1 MTQPARKPLKTVQP
15 EPRVSASLLGG
26 VGDGPNGGNPRPE
39 RVWSGRRESNPH
51 RQLGRL
57 ELYH

>member
-1 MTQPARKPLKTVQP
+1 MRTAGRP
-15 EPRVSASLLGG
+15 EGLSSSLLGPHHEED
-26 VGDGPNGGNPRPE
+26 DGENPRQDWN
-39 RVWSGRRESNPH
+39 WSGRRESNPH

>member
-1 MTQPARKPLKTVQP
+1 MGKRNRP
-15 EPRVSASLLGG
+15 EGLLPSLS
-26 VGDGPNGGNPRPE
+26 GPSSEGANGANPRQD

-51 RQLGRL
+51 HQLGRL